1 MAGED
6 SGLTVGLKPGE
17 LKLTAKSE
25 LVRAMIAAKWC
36 AADPITLQKIDTDSD
51 RSEYGKN

>member
-1 MAGED
+1 MACED